1 MYPPPTK
8 FCTTLPQNNVALP
21 TEFCT
26 TLPQNNV
33 APPTKFRGTNTETTE
48 ETTEENTHHIVPSGE
63 RDDVMDEIDEI
74 RQFIKSNMEYETLII
89 DHSMEKREI
98 DELVELIVE
107 TIAVKQEYIRINKQD
122 FPYAVV
128 RSRFEKI
135 HFDTMEYVLEC
146 MRNNTTKVRNIR
158 SYMLTTLYNAPATC
172 NNYYKAE
179 VNHDMYN
186 MYDS

>member
-1 MYPPPTK
+1 
-8 FCTTLPQNNVALP
+8 
-21 TEFCT
+21 
-26 TLPQNNV
+26 
-33 APPTKFRGTNTETTE
+33 
-48 ETTEENTHHIVPSGE
+48 
-63 RDDVMDEIDEI
+63 MDEIDEP
-74 RQFIKSNMEYETLII
+74 M
-89 DHSMEKREI
+89 
-98 DELVELIVE
+98 ELIVE

-179 VNHDMYN
+179 VNNDIYN
-186 MYDS
+186 AHFQGDTNLEMASHGGSVTPDTFYCYKIY